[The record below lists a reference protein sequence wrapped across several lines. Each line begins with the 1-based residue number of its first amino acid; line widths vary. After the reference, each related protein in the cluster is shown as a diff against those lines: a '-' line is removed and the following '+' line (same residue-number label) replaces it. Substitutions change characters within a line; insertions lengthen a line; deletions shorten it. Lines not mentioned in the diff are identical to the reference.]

1 MQLEQ
6 TQVIVED
13 ERAGQVHFGKV
24 AEIVDVNEEKAVLN
38 FKPGTDS
45 VDFKFVGDLSEM
57 KSLKKLQKLAGCEN
71 VLICR
76 A

>member
-1 MQLEQ
+1 M
-6 TQVIVED
+6 IVEG

-38 FKPGTDS
+38 FKPGVDS
-45 VDFKFVGDLSEM
+45 VDFKFGGDLSEM
-57 KSLKKLQKLAGCEN
+57 QSLKKLQKLAGFEY
-71 VLICR
+71 VLVCR

>member
-1 MQLEQ
+1 M
-6 TQVIVED
+6 IVED

-38 FKPGTDS
+38 FKPGVDS

-57 KSLKKLQKLAGCEN
+57 KS
-71 VLICR
+71 
-76 A
+76 